1 MQRIGGDNIVFR
13 RPDLHGAG
21 DIFWLY
27 CSWDLG
33 KIFILGPFPVPLIG
47 NRPSVCHRGA
57 SIQGPCGCG
66 ILVRCRV
73 KRKSERRN
81 LRGCHRDNRRPRD
94 AFFCIRPNRI
104 DCGRPVLEGPRRS
117 GGRRVAVSG
126 RPWDIAPNASGQLL
140 PVDCNGSP
148 FCVCLCKK
156 CLGRIILD
164 VRSALRLRGEYW
176 RGCPI
181 NGDGRRLA
189 GGALLRCANRICG
202 NDIVYKNAL
211 FLCARGVLGRCPSRN
226 WLSVAV
232 PLIRD
237 RAPFR
242 GRGAVQGRRS
252 VSHIVL
258 RPGQRTGECGD
269 LRTIHRYSDSV
280 APGAGGIR
288 VYCVGCRHI
297 VFPAPHLVCR
307 RRVGG
312 AVGPVDGLPV
322 RIPLVR
328 DSPVRGHCRSVQGYR
343 GITAVIHRPLQCRR
357 EHRLLRPVDLDGRR
371 VAGGTLL
378 VGAKGA
384 CGDDPVVH
392 HPRLGGR
399 RRVGGAGL
407 PRDIGPCLLVWR
419 GLPLVRERSR
429 GRGGRAVQ
437 RRHRVANGVG
447 RAGQRGVEY
456 RHSSL
461 GDLDPG
467 RIAGGAGR
475 VDRVHIHRIQVPRRI
490 QRLRWRQAAR
500 IAVGIGGDDPVVH
513 HPRLGGR
520 RRVGRSRRSGD
531 VCP

>member
-156 CLGRIILD
+156 CQGRIILD

-181 NGDGRRLA
+181 NGDGRRLGIGDLILVVSERLQAAAYDWLANHGLLQA
-189 GGALLRCANRICG
+189 GCSPVPQIEEPYFEERDDDDRDGDGHPKPALRSDLGICNLFHCFHSPHAVNPMNQLRTV
-202 NDIVYKNAL
+202 VY
-211 FLCARGVLGRCPSRN
+211 
-226 WLSVAV
+226 V
-232 PLIRD
+232 PLKVPCQASSLFSLNKPNRLIS
-237 RAPFR
+237 
-242 GRGAVQGRRS
+242 S
-252 VSHIVL
+252 VRNTSVTSIVCNVRKPRNRFTENPL
-258 RPGQRTGECGD
+258 
-269 LRTIHRYSDSV
+269 
-280 APGAGGIR
+280 A
-288 VYCVGCRHI
+288 CR
-297 VFPAPHLVCR
+297 F
-307 RRVGG
+307 
-312 AVGPVDGLPV
+312 
-322 RIPLVR
+322 
-328 DSPVRGHCRSVQGYR
+328 
-343 GITAVIHRPLQCRR
+343 T
-357 EHRLLRPVDLDGRR
+357 
-371 VAGGTLL
+371 
-378 VGAKGA
+378 
-384 CGDDPVVH
+384 
-392 HPRLGGR
+392 
-399 RRVGGAGL
+399 AGL
-407 PRDIGPCLLVWR
+407 CCAAVAYA
-419 GLPLVRERSR
+419 STTN
-429 GRGGRAVQ
+429 RAESMT
-437 RRHRVANGVG
+437 R
-447 RAGQRGVEY
+447 
-456 RHSSL
+456 
-461 GDLDPG
+461 
-467 RIAGGAGR
+467 
-475 VDRVHIHRIQVPRRI
+475 
-490 QRLRWRQAAR
+490 
-500 IAVGIGGDDPVVH
+500 
-513 HPRLGGR
+513 
-520 RRVGRSRRSGD
+520 
-531 VCP
+531 